1 MKTMIGMKIAA
12 GAVACVTLGITGCT
26 STQTGTAAGVG
37 VGATVGAIVG
47 NNMGGG
53 GDDGN
58 RDKGAL
64 IGAAVGGLVGNTM
77 GRQADQQKQLNARVS
92 AAEQA
97 SQQQTVWIT
106 NSNGSRTP
114 VTLRMGSGGTWI
126 GPKGET
132 YTSMPTEAQLKSLYG
147 L

>member
-1 MKTMIGMKIAA
+1 MKTTFNMKLAA
-12 GAVACVTLGITGCT
+12 TAVAGMALTMTGCT

-37 VGATVGAIVG
+37 VGATVGAIIG
-47 NNMGGG
+47 NNIGGG

-64 IGAAVGGLVGNTM
+64 IGAGVGGLIGNTM

-97 SQQQTVWIT
+97 QQQQTVWIT

-114 VTLRMGSGGTWI
+114 VTLRMGSGGTWT
-126 GPKGET
+126 GPRGEV
-132 YTSMPTEAQLKSLYG
+132 YTSMPTEAQLRPLYG